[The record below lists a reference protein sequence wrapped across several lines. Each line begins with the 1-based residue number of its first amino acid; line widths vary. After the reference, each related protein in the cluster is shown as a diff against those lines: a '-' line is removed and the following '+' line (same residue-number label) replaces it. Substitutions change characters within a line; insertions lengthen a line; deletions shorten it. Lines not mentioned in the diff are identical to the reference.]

1 MQNKVDLIQLY
12 EQRAGREGGAG
23 EQNEN
28 NDIGCQKEI
37 DMI

>member
-28 NDIGCQKEI
+28 NDIGYQKEI